1 MTIDLHLHSHHS
13 DGTWAPQDLVEHA
26 VKLKMKV
33 IALTDHDS
41 TDGVREAIDVAAG
54 RLEIIPGIEINTIWK
69 DPDGAVQ
76 DVHILGYYIDVNN
89 ENLKQILKRQRQA
102 RVDHLEECINLISGA
117 GVPLTREKV
126 QEFAG
131 AGAIGKAHITKA
143 IVNVGGA
150 VDIHEAY
157 ERFMVRSSPY
167 YAQRRSVS
175 PFEAVAAIVRAGGV
189 ASIAH
194 PGKGEKIRSLI
205 LELKEHGMQAVEAYH
220 RTHSGDTVRSYI
232 RFAHVNGLMVTGGSD
247 CHGPYE
253 GYQSTMGS
261 ISIPKDVMRALSKS
275 VVA

>member
-1 MTIDLHLHSHHS
+1 MSYDLHLHSHHS
-13 DGTWAPQDLVEHA
+13 DGTWAPSDLVEHA

-33 IALTDHDS
+33 IALTDHD
-41 TDGVREAIDVAAG
+41 TINGVQEAIDAAAG
-54 RLEIIPGIEINTIWK
+54 RLEIIPGIEINTIWT
-69 DPDGAVQ
+69 DADGVTQ
-76 DVHILGYYIDVNN
+76 DVHVLGYYIDVHN
-89 ENLKQILKRQRQA
+89 EHLKEVLRRQRQA
-102 RVDHLEECINLISGA
+102 RVDHLEECINLISSA
-117 GVPLTREKV
+117 GVALTKEKV

-143 IVNVGGA
+143 IVDVGGA

-157 ERFMVRSSPY
+157 ERFMVRTSPY

-175 PFEAVAAIVRAGGV
+175 PFEAVNAIVQAGGV
-189 ASIAH
+189 ASVAH

-205 LELKEHGMQAVEAYH
+205 LELKQRGMQAVEAYH
-220 RTHSGDTVRSYI
+220 RTHSGETVRNYL
-232 RFAHVNGLMVTGGSD
+232 RFAHRNGLMVTGGSD

-261 ISIPKDVMRALSKS
+261 ISIPKEVVRNLNKL

>member
-1 MTIDLHLHSHHS
+1 MSIDLHLHSHHS
-13 DGTWAPQDLVEHA
+13 DGTWAPSDLVEHA

-33 IALTDHDS
+33 IALTDHD
-41 TDGVREAIDVAAG
+41 TTNGVQEALDAAAG
-54 RLEIIPGIEINTIWK
+54 RVEVIPGIEINTIWN
-69 DPDGAVQ
+69 DGDGNVQ
-76 DVHILGYYIDVNN
+76 DVHILGYYIDVDN
-89 ENLKQILKRQRQA
+89 EHLKEVLKRQRQA
-102 RVDHLEECINLISGA
+102 RVDHLEECIKLIAGA

-157 ERFMVRSSPY
+157 ERFMVRGSPY
-167 YAQRRSVS
+167 YAQRRSVN
-175 PFEAVAAIVRAGGV
+175 PFEAVAAIVQSGGV

-205 LELKEHGMQAVEAYH
+205 LELKEHGMQSVEAYH
-220 RTHSGDTVRSYI
+220 RVHSGDTVRSYL
-232 RFAHVNGLMVTGGSD
+232 RFAHRNGLIVTGGSD

-261 ISIPKDVMRALSKS
+261 ISIPKE
-275 VVA
+275 VVRNLNKTVA